1 MVFANRTYLDS
12 LNRYIVLWSYK
23 ALTGLSEKRLVST
36 KPKGVKVLNVHS
48 KPSTVATIGFSIGS
62 RRPPLFMDFNKNVL
76 IENQA
81 SHHPAKHLR
90 NKLLKPGRQSAIL
103 TSSHSG
109 RNLHS

>member
-1 MVFANRTYLDS
+1 
-12 LNRYIVLWSYK
+12 
-23 ALTGLSEKRLVST
+23 
-36 KPKGVKVLNVHS
+36 
-48 KPSTVATIGFSIGS
+48 
-62 RRPPLFMDFNKNVL
+62 MDFNKNVL